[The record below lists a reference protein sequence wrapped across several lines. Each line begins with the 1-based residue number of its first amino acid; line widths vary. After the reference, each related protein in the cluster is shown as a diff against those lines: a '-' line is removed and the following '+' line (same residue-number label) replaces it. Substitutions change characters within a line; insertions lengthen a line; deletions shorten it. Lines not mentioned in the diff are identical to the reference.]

1 MSTENVELIRG
12 HWQAWE
18 NDRDVETLVQG
29 WAPDIEWDLT
39 RFATWDGASRY
50 CGLGDVL
57 TFLVEYMSRWTG
69 YRTDARRYV
78 DGGDRIFVEV
88 TESGHIDGAA
98 VERVWAMVCTV
109 RDLKT
114 VRVEMFTD
122 VAEAERS
129 LAREPSQTV

>member
-1 MSTENVELIRG
+1 MSTENVDLIRG

-18 NDRDVETLVQG
+18 NDRDIETLVEG

-39 RFATWDGASRY
+39 RFDNWPGPTHY
-50 CGLGDVL
+50 CGIGDVL
-57 TFLVEYMSRWTG
+57 AFLVEYMSGWTG
-69 YRTDARRYV
+69 YETNALRFA
-78 DGGDRIFVEV
+78 DGGDRVFVEV
-88 TESGHIDGAA
+88 SESGHIDGAEVA
-98 VERVWAMVCTV
+98 RIWAMVCTV

-129 LAREPSQTV
+129 LRRQHDQVV

>member
-1 MSTENVELIRG
+1 MSTENVDLIRG

-18 NDRDVETLVQG
+18 DDRDIETLVQG

-39 RFATWDGASRY
+39 RFEGWTSAMHYR
-50 CGLGDVL
+50 GLGDVL
-57 TFLVEYMSRWTG
+57 AFLVEYMSAWTG
-69 YRTDARRYV
+69 YETDAQRFV
-78 DGGDRIFVEV
+78 DGGDRVFVEV
-88 TESGHIDGAA
+88 RESGQIDG
-98 VERVWAMVCTV
+98 VETARTWAMVCTV

-129 LAREPSQTV
+129 LARETDQAV